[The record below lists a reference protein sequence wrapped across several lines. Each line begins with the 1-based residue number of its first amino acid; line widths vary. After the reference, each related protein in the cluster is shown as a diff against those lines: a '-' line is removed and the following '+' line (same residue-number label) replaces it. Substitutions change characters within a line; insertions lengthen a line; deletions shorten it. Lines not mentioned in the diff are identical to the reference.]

1 MLSYITWNVAPEI
14 FQAGG
19 LEVRWYGL
27 LFALSFVFAYYVLL
41 KVFIKEKLSVKLLDK
56 LAIYIFIGTVIGARL
71 GHCLFYEPTYYL
83 SNPLEM
89 IKIWKGGLASHG
101 GAIGILLSLF
111 LFVKKHK
118 FNFLWLLDRVVIVV
132 ALVGAF
138 IRVGNLMN
146 SEIIGDKTTFSCGFL
161 FVNEFDR
168 SLTSSNENLIQYT
181 EIEQIGQDTLVN
193 GNAYQPIKAKIA
205 FTSGRI
211 KPGQVKSFIHKQIVP
226 MIQMDRDMKKN
237 FKVFHEPKINL
248 DEKNNKLIASFD
260 MHATPRHPTQIYEAL
275 AYLFLFIILYLVY
288 LKKRSQLKNGQLFGW
303 FLIALF
309 GFRFLIEYVKEA
321 QVPFE
326 NDLPLYM
333 GQILSI
339 PFIIIGV
346 IILLTRKKVKE
357 NSTE

>member
-1 MLSYITWNVAPEI
+1 MLSYITWNVDPEI
-14 FQAGG
+14 FQTGG
-19 LEVRWYGL
+19 FAIRWYGL

-41 KVFIKEKLSVKLLDK
+41 KVFIKEKLSAQLLDK
-56 LAIYIFIGTVIGARL
+56 LAVYIFIGTVLGARI

-83 SNPLEM
+83 ANPLEM

-101 GAIGILLSLF
+101 GAIGILLAVF

-118 FNFLWLLDRVVIVV
+118 FNFLWMLDRVVIVV
-132 ALVGAF
+132 ALVGVF

-168 SLTSSNENLIQYT
+168 SLTNSNENLIHYT
-181 EIEQIGQDTLVN
+181 EIEQTGQDTIVN
-193 GNAYQPIKAKIA
+193 GDAYQPIKAKIA
-205 FTSGRI
+205 FTARKI
-211 KPGQVKSFIHKQIVP
+211 KPEQVKSFIRKQVIP
-226 MIQMDRDMKKN
+226 MIQLDRDMRKN
-237 FKVFHEPKINL
+237 FKLFHDPEVKL
-248 DEKNNKLIASFD
+248 DNKNNKLIASFH
-260 MHATPRHPTQIYEAL
+260 MHAVPRHPSQVYEAL
-275 AYLFLFIILYLVY
+275 AYLFMFIILYLVY
-288 LKKRSQLKNGQLFGW
+288 LKKRSRLKNGQLFGW

-309 GFRFLIEYVKEA
+309 GFRFLIEYVKEV

-339 PFIIIGV
+339 PFIIIGI
-346 IILLTRKKVKE
+346 IILLTRKKAKE